1 MGFVLVM
8 PDVPEF
14 AAFGKSQEEAIENAK
29 KNFPWHMAI
38 WHHIKE
44 RPTLRPSH
52 HAPEP
57 PAWRHVGTFRI
68 QRTERKA
75 SGKFTLRLPAALH
88 ASLRQCA
95 ASEGVSVRTMAA
107 TLLAAALQLPAAAP
121 LRPPMAKRQ
130 KQRIGPPGK
139 ATAIAIHVPTA
150 LHQRLIQAAMQ
161 QRATMSLLATTLLAQ
176 QIAAWEA
183 AHSKE
188 ELPARAGT

>member
-1 MGFVLVM
+1 
-8 PDVPEF
+8 
-14 AAFGKSQEEAIENAK
+14 
-29 KNFPWHMAI
+29 
-38 WHHIKE
+38 
-44 RPTLRPSH
+44 
-52 HAPEP
+52 
-57 PAWRHVGTFRI
+57 
-68 QRTERKA
+68 
-75 SGKFTLRLPAALH
+75 
-88 ASLRQCA
+88 
-95 ASEGVSVRTMAA
+95 
-107 TLLAAALQLPAAAP
+107 
-121 LRPPMAKRQ
+121 MAKRQ